1 MEPALSPTRRD
12 EDWRY
17 SDVEAL
23 VDLDQGTFE
32 NWRDIDV
39 AAGENVCESIV
50 IDADSGTDLRRLRV
64 KIGEGGRCELFAV
77 NAGAR
82 LGRVEIIVRLA
93 QGAHFEFGG
102 VTLGGGDTTRE
113 FVTRV
118 AHDEPGATSNQTV
131 RSVHWDSGTGNFL
144 GRIDVVR
151 DAQKTD
157 AGQDFKALL
166 LNKGASANAVP
177 QLEIFADDVKCNH
190 GATVGQLDE
199 AARFYM
205 AARGIPPELS
215 QKLLIRAF
223 LADAFLA
230 LGDEAERERLLEL
243 ALDALGERA

>member
-1 MEPALSPTRRD
+1 MEPALAPTRRD

-39 AAGENVCESIV
+39 AAGESFCECIV
-50 IDADSGTDLRRLRV
+50 IEGESGTDLRRLRV
-64 KIGEGGRCELFAV
+64 KIAEGARCELFVV
-77 NAGAR
+77 NAGGR
-82 LGRVEIIVRLA
+82 LGRVEVVVRLA

-118 AHDEPGATSNQTV
+118 THDEPGATSNQTV

-151 DAQKTD
+151 DAQKTN

-223 LADAFLA
+223 LADAFVTLENEAERDRLLETALAA
-230 LGDEAERERLLEL
+230 LGD
-243 ALDALGERA
+243 RA